1 MTGPVSWWRP
11 QRLRGTFLPV
21 VLLGIIR
28 RAVSMSQARRMA
40 SALGDR
46 VLRESTTLRVASEVW
61 SDVASAR
68 GLGFRSSD
76 SGPLLHGDLPSGVAF
91 EMGVY
96 ARDEDGQY
104 ATLAA
109 VRLPTKLPGRASVR
123 PHEPWTRVLEAVVKP
138 PPGVPAELAQR
149 FQVRARPPELVRM
162 LLSDEIVALLQLV
175 LERSPELHAHDDE
188 VALVLEGVELAH
200 ERVEAILDAL
210 DTLARRVPDGP
221 YRG

>member
-1 MTGPVSWWRP
+1 
-11 QRLRGTFLPV
+11 
-21 VLLGIIR
+21 
-28 RAVSMSQARRMA
+28 MA

-61 SDVASAR
+61 SDVASSR

-76 SGPLLHGDLPSGVAF
+76 SGPLLHGDLPCGLAF

-109 VRLPTKLPGRASVR
+109 VRLATALPGRVSVR
-123 PHEPWTRVLEAVVKP
+123 PHEPWTRLLEAVVKP
-138 PPGVPAELAQR
+138 PPGVPAELGR
-149 FQVRARPPELVRM
+149 TFQVRARPPELAAIV
-162 LLSDEIVALLQLV
+162 LSDEVVALLQL
-175 LERSPELHAHDDE
+175 LQERSPEVHAREDE
-188 VALVLEGVELAH
+188 IAFVLEGVELAH

-210 DTLARRVPDGP
+210 DSLASRVPGSNG
-221 YRG
+221 R